1 MVFAFYFVFLHNRK
15 ICIVMLENIKHKIE
29 QLIAAYEKEKMER
42 IRLQEAL
49 QLAQRQNETYKLQI
63 TELEREIDNLK
74 LTKAFMADS
83 SDNTQAIKKIDRL
96 MKEIDKCIS
105 LMEG

>member
-1 MVFAFYFVFLHNRK
+1 
-15 ICIVMLENIKHKIE
+15 MLENIKHKIE

-42 IRLQEAL
+42 INLQEAL

-74 LTKAFMADS
+74 LTKAFMADGT
-83 SDNTQAIKKIDRL
+83 DNVQAIKKIDRL

>member
-1 MVFAFYFVFLHNRK
+1 
-15 ICIVMLENIKHKIE
+15 MLENIKHKID

-42 IRLQEAL
+42 INLQEAL
-49 QLAQRQNETYKLQI
+49 QLAKIQNETYKMQI

>member
-1 MVFAFYFVFLHNRK
+1 
-15 ICIVMLENIKHKIE
+15 MLENIKHKIE

-49 QLAQRQNETYKLQI
+49 HQSQKQNETYRLQM

-74 LTKAFMADS
+74 LTQAFMAGGT
-83 SDNTQAIKKIDRL
+83 DNAHAIKKIDRL

>member
-1 MVFAFYFVFLHNRK
+1 
-15 ICIVMLENIKHKIE
+15 MLENIKHKIE
-29 QLIAAYEKEKMER
+29 QLIAAYEKERMER
-42 IRLQEAL
+42 ICLQEAL
-49 QLAQRQNETYKLQI
+49 HQAQKQNETYKTQI

-74 LTKAFMADS
+74 LTKAFMADGA
-83 SDNTQAIKKIDRL
+83 DNAQAIKKIDRL

>member
-1 MVFAFYFVFLHNRK
+1 
-15 ICIVMLENIKHKIE
+15 MLENIKHKIE

-49 QLAQRQNETYKLQI
+49 QQSQKQNEAYKTQI
-63 TELEREIDNLK
+63 IELEREIDNLK
-74 LTKAFMADS
+74 LTKAFMADGT
-83 SDNTQAIKKIDRL
+83 DNVQAIKKIDRL
-96 MKEIDKCIS
+96 IKEIDKCIS

>member
-1 MVFAFYFVFLHNRK
+1 
-15 ICIVMLENIKHKIE
+15 MLENIKHKIE

-42 IRLQEAL
+42 INLQEAL
-49 QLAQRQNETYKLQI
+49 DQVQKQNEAYKLQI

>member
-1 MVFAFYFVFLHNRK
+1 
-15 ICIVMLENIKHKIE
+15 MLENIKHKIE

-49 QLAQRQNETYKLQI
+49 HQSQKQNETYRLQI

-96 MKEIDKCIS
+96 MKEIDRCIS

>member
-1 MVFAFYFVFLHNRK
+1 MVGKFVF
-15 ICIVMLENIKHKIE
+15 VMLENIKHKIE
-29 QLIAAYEKEKMER
+29 QLIAAYEKERMER

-49 QLAQRQNETYKLQI
+49 HQAQKQNETYKTQI

-74 LTKAFMADS
+74 LTKAFMADGA
-83 SDNTQAIKKIDRL
+83 DNAQAIKKIDRL

>member
-1 MVFAFYFVFLHNRK
+1 
-15 ICIVMLENIKHKIE
+15 MLENIKHKIE
-29 QLIAAYEKEKMER
+29 QLIAAYEKERMER

-49 QLAQRQNETYKLQI
+49 HQAQKQNETYKTQI

-74 LTKAFMADS
+74 LTKAFMADGA
-83 SDNTQAIKKIDRL
+83 DNAQAIKKIDRL

>member
-1 MVFAFYFVFLHNRK
+1 
-15 ICIVMLENIKHKIE
+15 MLENIKHKIE

-42 IRLQEAL
+42 INLQEAL
-49 QLAQRQNETYKLQI
+49 QLAQRQNETYKMQI

-74 LTKAFMADS
+74 LTKAFMADGT
-83 SDNTQAIKKIDRL
+83 DNVQAIKKIDRL

>member
-1 MVFAFYFVFLHNRK
+1 
-15 ICIVMLENIKHKIE
+15 MLENIKHKIE

-42 IRLQEAL
+42 INLQEAL

>member
-1 MVFAFYFVFLHNRK
+1 
-15 ICIVMLENIKHKIE
+15 MLENIKHKIE

-42 IRLQEAL
+42 INLQEAL
-49 QLAQRQNETYKLQI
+49 QLAQRQNETYKMQI

>member
-1 MVFAFYFVFLHNRK
+1 
-15 ICIVMLENIKHKIE
+15 MLDNIKLKIE

-42 IRLQEAL
+42 IRLQEEL
-49 QLAQRQNETYKLQI
+49 QQSKNQNDAYKLQI

-74 LTKAFMADS
+74 LTKAFMADGT
-83 SDNTQAIKKIDRL
+83 DNAQAIKKIDRL
-96 MKEIDKCIS
+96 MKEIDKCIK

>member
-1 MVFAFYFVFLHNRK
+1 
-15 ICIVMLENIKHKIE
+15 MLLDIKQKIE
-29 QLIAAYEKEKMER
+29 RLIAAYEKERMER
-42 IRLQEAL
+42 IRLQDAL
-49 QLAQRQNETYKLQI
+49 QQSQKQNETYKTQI

-74 LTKAFMADS
+74 LTKAFMADGA
-83 SDNTQAIKKIDRL
+83 DNAQAIKKIDRL